1 MFPKAHAAAYVMM
14 AFRIAYYKVFYPL
27 AYYAAFFSIRASAFS
42 YELMCMGRERLEYYL
57 ADYKKRSDTLTKKE
71 QDALRDMR
79 IVQEMY
85 ARGFEFT
92 EIDLYKAQA
101 HRFQVID
108 GKLMPA
114 LDSIEGLGDK
124 AADAVVLAARDG
136 QFLSKDDFRQRTKV
150 SKSVIDFMDDL
161 KIFGDIPE
169 SNQISLFDFQ

>member
-1 MFPKAHAAAYVMM
+1 
-14 AFRIAYYKVFYPL
+14 
-27 AYYAAFFSIRASAFS
+27 
-42 YELMCMGRERLEYYL
+42 MGRERLEYYM

-71 QDALRDMR
+71 QDTVKDMK

-85 ARGFEFT
+85 ARGFSFT
-92 EIDLYKAQA
+92 EVDLY
-101 HRFQVID
+101 
-108 GKLMPA
+108 
-114 LDSIEGLGDK
+114 K

-161 KIFGDIPE
+161 HIFGDIPE